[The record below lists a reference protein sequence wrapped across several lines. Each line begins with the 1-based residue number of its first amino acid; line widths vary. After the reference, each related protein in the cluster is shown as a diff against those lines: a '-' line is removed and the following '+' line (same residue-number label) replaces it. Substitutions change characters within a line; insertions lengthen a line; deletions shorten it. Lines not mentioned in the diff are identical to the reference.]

1 MSSLS
6 TLKMEPNYFQKPEN
20 VATNMP
26 TSKVPAEIGNDAAFP
41 LAGAG
46 AGDTS
51 RAAPEDEAPDAFGDG
66 EAFGETTLATKKQ

>member
-1 MSSLS
+1 
-6 TLKMEPNYFQKPEN
+6 MEPKPSQKPEN

-26 TSKVPAEIGNDAAFP
+26 TSKDPAEVGNNADAAFP

-51 RAAPEDEAPDAFGDG
+51 LAGPFIPEDEAPDALGDG
-66 EAFGETTLATKKQ
+66 EACGDSPPARKI

>member
-1 MSSLS
+1 M
-6 TLKMEPNYFQKPEN
+6 PEN

-26 TSKVPAEIGNDAAFP
+26 TNKVPPEIRNDAAFP

-51 RAAPEDEAPDAFGDG
+51 FAGPCTPEDEAPDA
-66 EAFGETTLATKKQ
+66 